1 MKEPFRV
8 VCVKEEGLVATGR
21 KGAIF
26 AVSTSSK
33 VWASEMVDGGRGR
46 IKCSITFDASLTK

>member
-1 MKEPFRV
+1 V

-33 VWASEMVDGGRGR
+33 VWVSEGARGR
-46 IKCSITFDASLTK
+46 IKCSIVYI